1 MIVFAAIAAALVVVA
16 LAFIIVPML
25 WRREVLDEPTALPIY
40 RDQLAELSVDL
51 EAGNLTAAQFEESKR
66 ELERR
71 LLEEYRAA
79 PAPVQGPGKRWL
91 APAIVAV
98 ALPLAGSAL
107 YWQLG
112 SPQAFAVPRSAG
124 QQVDPGQITPEHF
137 RALTQKL
144 ANALKKNPNDIQGW
158 GMLARSYQALGR
170 PADAAQALSRALLI
184 APENPDV
191 IADYAAALAGMR
203 NNDLQGKPAQLI
215 GQALE
220 IDPKN
225 QRALALAGAAAYQRK
240 QYDVAID
247 YWERLVKELPEGSD
261 ATRDI
266 RANIAEA
273 KQAQGQSAQAPQA
286 GSVTVSGTVS
296 LSPDLAAKAKPEDA
310 VFIFAR
316 PVAGPRMPL
325 AVIRTQAKELP
336 RAFVLDDS
344 MAMTPTMKLSNFP
357 EIAVEARVSKS
368 GAAMPQSG
376 DLEGASG
383 TVKVGAANV
392 KIVIDKVVP

>member
-1 MIVFAAIAAALVVVA
+1 MTVFAAIGAALIAVA
-16 LAFIIVPML
+16 LALIIVPML
-25 WRREVLDEPTALPIY
+25 RRREMVAEPSALPIY
-40 RDQLAELSVDL
+40 RDQLAELSTDL
-51 EAGNLTAAQFEESKR
+51 QAGNLTAAQFEESKR

-71 LLEEYRAA
+71 VLEEYSGT
-79 PAPVQGPGKRWL
+79 PAPTIAPRGHWL
-91 APAIVAV
+91 VPAIVAL
-98 ALPLAGSAL
+98 ALPLAGVTL
-107 YWQLG
+107 YWRLG
-112 SPQAFAVPRSAG
+112 SPQAFVVPRAAG
-124 QQVDPGQITPEHF
+124 EQVDPGSITPEHF

-144 ANALKKNPNDIQGW
+144 ANALKKNPNDLQGW

-170 PADAAQALSRALLI
+170 PGDAAQALSRALVI

-191 IADYAAALAGMR
+191 IADYAAA
-203 NNDLQGKPAQLI
+203 
-215 GQALE
+215 
-220 IDPKN
+220 
-225 QRALALAGAAAYQRK
+225 YQRK
-240 QYDVAID
+240 QYGVAID
-247 YWERLVKELPEGSD
+247 FWERLAKELPEGSE
-261 ATRDI
+261 AARDI

-273 KQAQGQSAQAPQA
+273 KQAQDQSTQARKP

-325 AVIRTQAKELP
+325 AVIRAQAKDLP
-336 RAFVLDDS
+336 KAFVLDDS
-344 MAMTPTMKLSNFP
+344 MAMTPTLKLSNFP

-376 DLEGASG
+376 DLQGASG
-383 TVKVGAANV
+383 AVKVGAADV